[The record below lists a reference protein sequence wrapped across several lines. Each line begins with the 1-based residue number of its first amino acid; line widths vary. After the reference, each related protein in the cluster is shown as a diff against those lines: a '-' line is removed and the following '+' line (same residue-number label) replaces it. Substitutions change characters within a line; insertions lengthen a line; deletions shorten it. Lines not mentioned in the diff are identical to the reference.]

1 MAKRSKRT
9 RSVRPEAAAEKVPK
23 AASNEDDLTAQIA
36 EIDKGDDVDSD
47 ADDDTLLAEEEI
59 EGDIVDVN
67 AGGDKNDK
75 DS

>member
-1 MAKRSKRT
+1 M
-9 RSVRPEAAAEKVPK
+9 PK